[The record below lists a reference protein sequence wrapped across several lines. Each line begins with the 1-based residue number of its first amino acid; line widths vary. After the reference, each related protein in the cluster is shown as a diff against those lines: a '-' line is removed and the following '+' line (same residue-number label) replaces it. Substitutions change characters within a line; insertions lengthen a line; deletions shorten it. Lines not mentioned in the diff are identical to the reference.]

1 MPMTPL
7 NYLERIGNVSQRSI
21 DQIDAEAAEPT
32 QCSGFSLI
40 EVLVALAISS
50 VIIVTTATLIHVVA
64 KNFDRGAR
72 AVDAAD
78 RLVMALERLDS
89 DFGSARF
96 VVWKT
101 ASGAALAF
109 RGEQADGE
117 KPTRVVFVGDGSIG
131 SGLRRDELISLTV
144 ERSGDI
150 TRLVRRRAA
159 WAGPDASIEQAPLG
173 DAVVLIEGNLDIS
186 FLFGNVESGGG
197 LVWSKTWFGETTL
210 PRFVRLILRDR
221 ATGSDPV
228 GEADFIV
235 HADVPLACGR
245 ADAGLDCVSHVL
257 PAARPRAS
265 LQGSAG

>member
-1 MPMTPL
+1 MPMISL
-7 NYLERIGNVSQRSI
+7 ICFERVDNVSSRSI
-21 DQIDAEAAEPT
+21 DRIAAGIAGSTKCE
-32 QCSGFSLI
+32 GFSLI

-50 VIIVTTATLIHVVA
+50 VIIVTTATLIHMVA
-64 KNFDRGAR
+64 GTFDRGTR

-78 RLVMALERLDS
+78 RLVLALERLAS

-109 RGEQADGE
+109 RAEQADGE
-117 KPTRVVFVGDGSIG
+117 KPARVVFVGDGGIG
-131 SGLRRDELISLTV
+131 SGLQRDELISLTV
-144 ERSGDI
+144 ERSGGI

-159 WAGPDASIEQAPLG
+159 WKGSRALIERAPLG
-173 DAVVLIEGNLDIS
+173 DPVVLIEGNLDIS
-186 FLFGNVESGGG
+186 FLFGSVGSDGG
-197 LVWSKTWFGETTL
+197 LVWSKTWIGETAL

-221 ATGSDPV
+221 STGSDPV

-245 ADAGLDCVSHVL
+245 ADAGLDCVSRVL
-257 PAARPRAS
+257 PAAKPRAS
-265 LQGSAG
+265 LEGNAG

>member
-1 MPMTPL
+1 MCH
-7 NYLERIGNVSQRSI
+7 RGRSI
-21 DQIDAEAAEPT
+21 RSLPEPPHRRG
-32 QCSGFSLI
+32 CEGFSLI

-50 VIIVTTATLIHVVA
+50 VIIVTTATLIHMVA
-64 KNFDRGAR
+64 LNFDRGTR

-78 RLVMALERLDS
+78 RLVLALERLAS

-101 ASGAALAF
+101 AGGSALAF
-109 RGEQADGE
+109 SGEQADGE
-117 KPTRVVFVGDGSIG
+117 KPARIVFVGDGSVG
-131 SGLRRDELISLTV
+131 SELQRDELVSLTV
-144 ERSGDI
+144 ERAGGI

-159 WAGPDASIEQAPLG
+159 WTGPDTLIERAPLG

-186 FLFGNVESGGG
+186 FLFGGIGSGAGG
-197 LVWSKTWFGETTL
+197 LVWSKTWIGETTL

-221 ATGSDPV
+221 LTGSDPV

-257 PAARPRAS
+257 PAAKQRAS
-265 LQGSAG
+265 LEGNAG

>member
-1 MPMTPL
+1 MTPL
-7 NYLERIGNVSQRSI
+7 ICRERIDNVPSETVSQIASEG
-21 DQIDAEAAEPT
+21 AERT
-32 QCSGFSLI
+32 RQCEGFSLI

-50 VIIVTTATLIHVVA
+50 VVIVATATLIHMVA
-64 KNFDRGAR
+64 RTFDRGAR

-78 RLVMALERLDS
+78 RLVLALERLSS

-101 ASGAALAF
+101 SSGAALAF
-109 RGEQADGE
+109 TGVQADGE
-117 KPTRVVFVGDGSIG
+117 KPARVIFVDGASIG
-131 SGLRRDELISLTV
+131 SAPQKNELVSLSV
-144 ERSGDI
+144 ERSGGV

-159 WAGPDASIEQAPLG
+159 WTGPDALIERAAWR

-186 FLFGNVESGGG
+186 FLFGRIGFDGG
-197 LVWSKTWFGETTL
+197 LVWNKAWIGETTL

-257 PAARPRAS
+257 PVAKRRALVGNS
-265 LQGSAG
+265 G